1 MQNLVV
7 DPLDKALDD
16 LAAADGK
23 RRLVPVNASADPLVR
38 AEVLLRGVKFRM
50 RWDGPDLDDGPL
62 RAWALALPHDLLDRL
77 DRRGEEAWHRLAGL
91 WAQCVP
97 DPMSPA
103 LGEAV
108 RRLGTVAAQLHA
120 RCERVGR

>member
-1 MQNLVV
+1 
-7 DPLDKALDD
+7 
-16 LAAADGK
+16 
-23 RRLVPVNASADPLVR
+23 VNASTDPLVR